1 MTLQGTHKKNY
12 KKKKRNKKKKLFGE
26 NPQKGNKGKKG
37 KAEEEEEGEGKG
49 GFMTV
54 IRHSIV
60 NVHPPS
66 QLKQKE
72 KEMTV
77 PGALVTR
84 SNGARKGRREKQI
97 NLKRAVDRCLQQHN
111 NVFK

>member
-1 MTLQGTHKKNY
+1 
-12 KKKKRNKKKKLFGE
+12 
-26 NPQKGNKGKKG
+26 
-37 KAEEEEEGEGKG
+37 
-49 GFMTV
+49 MTV

-84 SNGARKGRREKQI
+84 SNSARKGRRERQI
-97 NLKRAVDRCLQQHN
+97 NLKRAVDRCLHHN
-111 NVFK
+111 NISNK